1 LFEVPV
7 LTTVPDMLQA
17 TAQRMPDKTAIIE
30 PQADDSVRRITYRDL
45 REDVDGLARSM
56 LEEHPRPVVGV
67 VGKNSISWATVY
79 LAALRAGGMIV
90 PIDRELPIP
99 EMRAILHYSGAN
111 MVFMDCSY
119 LNDFESSGHGRG
131 ITVVVMNGQAG
142 GFQSISE
149 RIFAGRSS
157 DLQLPDTDA
166 EAPAAIYYTS
176 GTMGSAKGVVLSQRN
191 LLAVVS
197 QELQFVRLLG
207 GDTFLSVLPLH
218 HTYECTCG
226 FLTPLTNGSTYYI
239 CRGLRYV
246 GEDIVR
252 SGATVVLTVPL
263 MWEAMYRKIID
274 GIHAMPGGRLK
285 YRFGMALATAAS
297 AVAGQAGRKAVFSQ
311 VHARLGGRIR
321 LMISGGAAVD
331 PEVARGFSRFGF
343 TFLQGYGLTEA
354 GPLVSVNREKAN
366 RPGSVGPPLAGMEV
380 IIDDPDEEGVGEIVV
395 RGPNV
400 MMGYHNDPEE
410 TAKVLD
416 REGWLRTG
424 DFGFLDSDGFLYI
437 SGRKKNVI
445 IAKNGKN
452 VYPEEI
458 ETRLNRSDCVLESMV
473 FGRESKAKGEE
484 IWAIIVPDSEKLIAQ
499 AEERRESLTRELAVE
514 VIGREIR
521 HFNASQPIYKRIS
534 SFIIREEELPKTTTR
549 KIRRRDVLREAG
561 LEQEAVFRV

>member
-1 LFEVPV
+1 
-7 LTTVPDMLQA
+7 
-17 TAQRMPDKTAIIE
+17 
-30 PQADDSVRRITYRDL
+30 
-45 REDVDGLARSM
+45 
-56 LEEHPRPVVGV
+56 
-67 VGKNSISWATVY
+67 
-79 LAALRAGGMIV
+79 
-90 PIDRELPIP
+90 
-99 EMRAILHYSGAN
+99 
-111 MVFMDCSY
+111 
-119 LNDFESSGHGRG
+119 
-131 ITVVVMNGQAG
+131 
-142 GFQSISE
+142 
-149 RIFAGRSS
+149 
-157 DLQLPDTDA
+157 
-166 EAPAAIYYTS
+166 
-176 GTMGSAKGVVLSQRN
+176 
-191 LLAVVS
+191 
-197 QELQFVRLLG
+197 
-207 GDTFLSVLPLH
+207 
-218 HTYECTCG
+218 
-226 FLTPLTNGSTYYI
+226 
-239 CRGLRYV
+239 
-246 GEDIVR
+246 
-252 SGATVVLTVPL
+252 
-263 MWEAMYRKIID
+263 
-274 GIHAMPGGRLK
+274 
-285 YRFGMALATAAS
+285 
-297 AVAGQAGRKAVFSQ
+297 VFSQ

-366 RPGSVGPPLAGMEV
+366 KPGSVGPPLAGMEV
-380 IIDDPDEEGVGEIVV
+380 VIDDPDEEGVGEIVV

-458 ETRLNRSDCVLESMV
+458 ETKLNRSDCVLESMV

-499 AEERRESLTRELAVE
+499 AEERKESLTRELAVE